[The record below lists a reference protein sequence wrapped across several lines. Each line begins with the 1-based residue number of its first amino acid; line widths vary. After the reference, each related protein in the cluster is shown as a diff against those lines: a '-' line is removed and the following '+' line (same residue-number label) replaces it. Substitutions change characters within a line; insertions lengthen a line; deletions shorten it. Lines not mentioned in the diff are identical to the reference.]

1 MLESDENVNLDKP
14 QKTKV
19 GIITILGVNNYGADL
34 QAFALYKKLDD
45 LGFDSEIINYPFY
58 KNSRY
63 ISEKKAKSKF
73 SSSRITLVKDFILG
87 VLDKLGKMLNPSIA
101 KVRNGRFEQFKI
113 RNIRFSKEYRSF
125 SSLYSS
131 THDYDVAVVG
141 SDQVWNP
148 NNPINLEPYFLTFI
162 PKGVKKISYASSF
175 GVSEIDIENYPSYYK
190 MLNNLDEISTREES
204 GVKLIK
210 VIADRTAEHV
220 LDPTLLLER
229 EEWLNFSKEFD
240 LDEPYILLFV
250 FKNSKFITSLA
261 LELQRITGYKVVR
274 ICKNEMR
281 VESDKKII
289 NLREL
294 GPSEFLGVY
303 QKATFVLTSSF
314 HGTVFAMIFEKPFYT
329 VSLSSKNNNTRQ
341 ESLLKLVGLEDRILY
356 EGDSSVRPE
365 FSSIDYTNVNTIL
378 SVQREK
384 SISFLKRVV
393 KK

>member
-87 VLDKLGKMLNPSIA
+87 VLDKLSKILNPSVA
-101 KVRNGRFEQFKI
+101 KVRSERFEEFKSK
-113 RNIRFSKEYRSF
+113 NMKFSKEYRSF

-131 THDYDVAVVG
+131 THEYNVAIVG

-210 VIADRTAEHV
+210 AIADRTAEHV

-229 EEWLNFSKEFD
+229 EEWLNFSKEID

-356 EGDSSVRPE
+356 EGDSSVSPE